1 MHYITKNAL
10 RIWGTLGLLWC
21 KFACIKKKNL
31 RDPGPQA
38 FGFLTSAQ
46 AVIETVEIVV
56 EAEVEAELEDVA
68 V

>member
-1 MHYITKNAL
+1 LPAL
-10 RIWGTLGLLWC
+10 
-21 KFACIKKKNL
+21 KKKNL
-31 RDPGPQA
+31 RDPGPHA